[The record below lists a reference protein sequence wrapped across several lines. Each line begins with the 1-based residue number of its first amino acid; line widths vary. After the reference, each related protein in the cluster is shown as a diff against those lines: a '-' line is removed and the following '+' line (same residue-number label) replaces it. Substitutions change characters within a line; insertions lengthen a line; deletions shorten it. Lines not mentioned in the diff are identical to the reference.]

1 MGRKGSWFLGIGC
14 LVVLVGIGF
23 MLLLGRMLTVERVPS
38 KAILAVD
45 LQGQMAEVTAEDPL
59 SGVFGEAS
67 LSLRGL
73 RRALVSAA
81 QDDRIRGVQL
91 RLDSFGGGFAT
102 AQEIRGLLRG
112 VHRAGKWTAAYM
124 DTAGEFAPGNIAYY
138 VASGCDEVSLNP
150 MGDVNL
156 IGLSV
161 RSPFLRGTFDKLGMK
176 PEFPGRGAYK
186 SARFMYTQKDFTPAH
201 KEMMEWLLDS
211 LTQQL
216 VAGVA
221 ESRGLEPEQVRQLI
235 DRAPFLG
242 NEAVDAK
249 LIDHLE
255 DWDGFRNR
263 LRDREK
269 GEAETMR
276 LDAYLK
282 GLSSSGSGP
291 RIAVV
296 TAVGAIMRGENRR
309 DFNPLLGGEIMG
321 AETISK
327 AWRRVRKAH
336 GIKAAI
342 FRIDSPGGSAVASEI
357 IRQEMARTAEKMPV
371 VVSMSN
377 VAGSGGYWITCG
389 AQKIVADPGTL
400 TASIGVFAGHLNE
413 EAFWRDK
420 LGVTF
425 GRLDRGRN
433 ADIYGGLQDWTDE
446 QRAVIDRM
454 LDHIYG
460 EFVSRV
466 AASRHMTP
474 EQVDAVG
481 RGRVF
486 TAQQAVDKGLIDALG
501 GFDVALA
508 QAKELAGI
516 SPETSV
522 QLVDYPKPIPFWQRL
537 LRRRLED
544 GAAVR
549 TAGEELQQWLRS
561 GTLRTPGVAWMP
573 PVYVQ

>member
-14 LVVLVGIGF
+14 LIVLIGIGF
-23 MLLLGRMLTVERVPS
+23 MLLLGRLLTVERVPS
-38 KAILAVD
+38 NAILAID
-45 LQGQMAEVTAEDPL
+45 LQGQIAEVSTNDAL
-59 SGVFGEAS
+59 SEVLGESS

-73 RRALVSAA
+73 RKALVSAA
-81 QDDRIRGVQL
+81 QDDRIRGVEL
-91 RLDSFGGGFAT
+91 RVDGFGGGFAV
-102 AQEIRGLLRG
+102 AQELRSLLKG

-124 DTAGEFAPGNIAYY
+124 DTAGEFAPGNIAYF
-138 VASGCDEVSLNP
+138 VASGCDEVSMNS

-161 RSPFLRGTFDKLGMK
+161 RSPFVRGTFDKLGIK
-176 PEFPGRGAYK
+176 PDFPGRGAYK
-186 SARFMYTQKDFTPAH
+186 TARFMYTQKDFTPAH

-211 LTQQL
+211 LTNQL
-216 VAGVA
+216 VSGVA
-221 ESRGLEPEQVRQLI
+221 ESRGLEPAKVRQLI
-235 DRAPFLG
+235 DRAPFMG
-242 NEAVDAK
+242 QEAVDAG
-249 LIDHLE
+249 LVDRLE
-255 DWDGFRNR
+255 DWDDFRTR
-263 LRDREK
+263 LRNKDQ
-269 GEAETMR
+269 GGSDTIH
-276 LDAYLK
+276 LNAYLK
-282 GLSSSGSGP
+282 GLPSSGSGP

-296 TAVGAIMRGENRR
+296 TAVGAIMRGESRR

-321 AETISK
+321 SETIAR

-357 IRQEMARTAEKMPV
+357 IRQEMARTAAEIPV

-425 GRLDRGRN
+425 GKLDRGEN

-446 QRAVIDRM
+446 QRAVINRM
-454 LDHIYG
+454 LDRIYG
-460 EFVSRV
+460 DFVSRV
-466 AASRHMTP
+466 AKSRHMTP

-486 TAQQAVDKGLIDALG
+486 TAQQAVDKGLVDALG

-508 QAKELAGI
+508 QAKQLAGI
-516 SPETSV
+516 SPETAV
-522 QLVDYPKPIPFWQRL
+522 RLVDFPKPVPFWQKL

-549 TAGEELQQWLRS
+549 AASQELQQWLQG
-561 GTLRTPGVAWMP
+561 GTIRTPGVAWMP